1 MTAMLAPN
9 VGFGL
14 RVHPEDFCRAHPD
27 VLTIA
32 GRQPCAGGQTAV
44 HHCTERGY
52 QMTSTAP
59 TQTHLHGQTTA
70 QSAMPSA
77 RVLVG
82 TAVAYAVLFV
92 GLFLTGGEGP
102 DTNTAGAKII
112 ADYDKTSLFVQLG
125 GYAMVIAAAALIF
138 FGAALR
144 RALRR
149 EGADWLADAAF
160 GGIIVMGVT
169 LVGFAVTT
177 FAMYDAVST
186 GNASVAQSI
195 NILDHANFVP
205 AMLGL
210 CCTLLATGLC
220 GMRTG
225 ALPKW
230 LSIVSIVLGV
240 ASPLGPAA
248 FAPFALFPIWVV
260 VTGAV
265 TARRLSSAKA
275 L

>member
-1 MTAMLAPN
+1 
-9 VGFGL
+9 
-14 RVHPEDFCRAHPD
+14 
-27 VLTIA
+27 
-32 GRQPCAGGQTAV
+32 
-44 HHCTERGY
+44 
-52 QMTSTAP
+52 MTSTAAP
-59 TQTHLHGQTTA
+59 QTHLHGQPTA
-70 QSAMPSA
+70 RSPLPSGRA
-77 RVLVG
+77 LVG

-92 GLFLTGGEGP
+92 ALFLTGGEGP
-102 DTNTAGAKII
+102 DTKTAGAKVI
-112 ADYDKTSLFVQLG
+112 ADYDKSRLFVQLG
-125 GYAMVIAAAALIF
+125 GYSMVLAAAALIF

-149 EGADWLADAAF
+149 ENADWLADAAF
-160 GGIIVMGVT
+160 GGIVVMAVT

-177 FAMYDAVST
+177 FAMYDAVHT

-195 NILDHANFVP
+195 NVLDHSNFVP

-220 GMRTG
+220 ALRSG

-230 LSIVSIVLGV
+230 LAVVSVVLGI

-248 FAPFALFPIWVV
+248 FAPFALFPLWVV
-260 VTGAV
+260 VTAAV
-265 TARRLSSAKA
+265 LARRLGSATS

>member
-1 MTAMLAPN
+1 
-9 VGFGL
+9 
-14 RVHPEDFCRAHPD
+14 
-27 VLTIA
+27 
-32 GRQPCAGGQTAV
+32 
-44 HHCTERGY
+44 
-52 QMTSTAP
+52 MTSTAP
-59 TQTHLHGQTTA
+59 TQTHLHGQPTA
-70 QSAMPSA
+70 RSPLPSG

-82 TAVAYAVLFV
+82 TAAAYAVLFV

-102 DTNTAGAKII
+102 DTKTAGAKII
-112 ADYDKTSLFVQLG
+112 ADYDKTSLTVQLG
-125 GYAMVIAAAALIF
+125 GYAMVLAAAALIF

-149 EGADWLADAAF
+149 DGADWLADAAF
-160 GGIIVMGVT
+160 GGIIVMAVT

-177 FAMYDAVST
+177 LAMYDAVHT

-195 NILDHANFVP
+195 NILDHSNFVP

-220 GMRTG
+220 ALRTG

-230 LSIVSIVLGV
+230 LAVLSVVLGI

-248 FAPFALFPIWVV
+248 FVPFALFPVWVV
-260 VTGAV
+260 VTAAV
-265 TARRLSSAKA
+265 TARRLEAA
-275 L
+275 PVL

>member
-1 MTAMLAPN
+1 MQ
-9 VGFGL
+9 
-14 RVHPEDFCRAHPD
+14 D
-27 VLTIA
+27 
-32 GRQPCAGGQTAV
+32 
-44 HHCTERGY
+44 CTERGNE
-52 QMTSTAP
+52 MTSTAS

-70 QSAMPSA
+70 RLGLPSG

-92 GLFLTGGEGP
+92 ALFLTGGEGP
-102 DTNTAGAKII
+102 GTNTAGAKII
-112 ADYDKTSLFVQLG
+112 ADYDKSSTMVGLG
-125 GYAMVIAAAALIF
+125 GYALVVAAAALIF

-149 EGADWLADAAF
+149 ERADWLADAAF

-177 FAMYDAVST
+177 FAMYDAVKT

-195 NILDHANFVP
+195 NILDHSNFVP

-210 CCTLLATGLC
+210 CCTLLAVGLC
-220 GMRTG
+220 GLRSG

-230 LSIVSIVLGV
+230 LSIVSVVLGV

-248 FAPFALFPIWVV
+248 FAPFALFPVWVV
-260 VTGAV
+260 VVAGV
-265 TARRLSSAKA
+265 TARRLNAAKPLA
-275 L
+275 

>member
-1 MTAMLAPN
+1 
-9 VGFGL
+9 
-14 RVHPEDFCRAHPD
+14 
-27 VLTIA
+27 
-32 GRQPCAGGQTAV
+32 
-44 HHCTERGY
+44 
-52 QMTSTAP
+52 MTSTAP
-59 TQTHLHGQTTA
+59 TQTHLHVQTTA
-70 QSAMPSA
+70 QSPLPSA
-77 RVLVG
+77 RALVG
-82 TAVAYAVLFV
+82 TAVVYAVLFV

-112 ADYDKTSLFVQLG
+112 ADYDKTSLLVQLG
-125 GYAMVIAAAALIF
+125 GYAMVLAAAALIF

-160 GGIIVMGVT
+160 AGIIVMGVT

-177 FAMYDAVST
+177 LAMYDAVRT

-195 NILDHANFVP
+195 NILDHSNFVP

-220 GMRTG
+220 ALRTG

-230 LSIVSIVLGV
+230 LAVLSVVLGI

-248 FAPFALFPIWVV
+248 FVPFALFPLWVV
-260 VTGAV
+260 VTAAV
-265 TARRLSSAKA
+265 TARRLGSAT
-275 L
+275 LL